1 MTTTPTRFGPG
12 SYTKNFGWNQYGP
25 GLVGLYQAIRNGFGT
40 STAPVTRDAFRRNCG
55 IDDSARQLI
64 PLNFFLHNQVLGG
77 ANYVSVD
84 ELVRH
89 ALFHPHSRQFDRLAL
104 FAFHLAWMGQRLG
117 GNAGTSDGAAFANR
131 YVREV
136 LWQGGGWRTAMLAP
150 ERVEEAF
157 DRTILAQGADT
168 VHKCVTNYLF
178 TLQVCGLRN
187 QRTPVVN
194 THAEE
199 WIGPALFLA
208 FDRATFD
215 AGRSLTHDEL
225 LRLVEAEELYKL
237 IGVPPEDVRRVA
249 VYYVD
254 QYVQLGGT
262 QRRSEVVANPAG
274 MTVYTLP
281 PALTGAAGTAEPAA
295 PAWTDESAED
305 AAQVMRSL
313 RQVEAQIRNPRNVR
327 ELKELYNHAC
337 AFCGKQVV
345 IGVMPMRYYSEAAHI
360 KPVGVPHDGPDRKG
374 NMLVL
379 CPEHHLQFDRG
390 VVGMWRGPAGY
401 FVVSKIPGD
410 PVHGRHIALHAPHV
424 LEHEHVE
431 WHFFYWGFDRGAVEL
446 ATNPF

>member
-1 MTTTPTRFGPG
+1 MATIPTRFGPG

-40 STAPVTRDAFRRNCG
+40 STTPVTRDAFRRNCG

-77 ANYVSVD
+77 ANHVSVD

-89 ALFHPHSRQFDRLAL
+89 ALLHPHSRQFDRLAL
-104 FAFHLAWMGQRLG
+104 FAFHLARMGQRLG

-150 ERVEEAF
+150 EQVEEAF
-157 DRTILAQGADT
+157 DRTILAQGIDT

-208 FDRATFD
+208 FDRANFD
-215 AGRSLTHDEL
+215 AARNLAHDEL

-237 IGVPPEDVRRVA
+237 IGVPSEDVRRVA
-249 VYYVD
+249 AYCVD

-262 QRRSEVVANPAG
+262 RRRSEVVVNPTGVAG
-274 MTVYTLP
+274 VYALP
-281 PALTGAAGTAEPAA
+281 PISTGTVEPSA

-327 ELKELYNHAC
+327 ELKELYSHAC
-337 AFCGKQVV
+337 AFCTKQMV
-345 IGVMPMRYYSEAAHI
+345 IGVMPTRYYSEAAHI
-360 KPVGVPHDGPDRKG
+360 KPVGMPHGGPDRKG

-390 VVGMWRGPAGY
+390 VVGIGWGSTGY
-401 FVVSKIPGD
+401 FVVSKVPGD
-410 PVHGRHIALHAPHV
+410 PIHGRSIELCPPHA

-431 WHFFYWGFDRGAVEL
+431 WHFFYWGFDREDAEL
-446 ATNPF
+446 ETNPF